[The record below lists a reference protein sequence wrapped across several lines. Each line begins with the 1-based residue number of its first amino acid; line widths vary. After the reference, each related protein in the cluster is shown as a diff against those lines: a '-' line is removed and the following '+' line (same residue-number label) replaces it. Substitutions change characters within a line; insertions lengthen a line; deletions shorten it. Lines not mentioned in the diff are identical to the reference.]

1 MDRPV
6 SVDGKIVH
14 YWHLFGPICGSR
26 DQYIQSTSLLVD
38 VTCEDCWKEIERRN
52 IGGER
57 R

>member
-6 SVDGKIVH
+6 SVDGKVVH